1 MEKKKFRDCISAD
14 EYWMALAFI
23 AAAKSAK
30 KHAALLTNEGGFIK
44 ISKDDSLATSQKYDH
59 HKYPEFEILSNCSVP
74 IPNCSVY
81 LTYTP
86 DYTGLSFLISAGLR
100 KIVYFKT
107 RDLCEESQDL
117 IQTYRYA
124 SVMPFD
130 GNLNWIKDYLVVL
143 EGSGIFVE
151 SSHKSI

>member
-1 MEKKKFRDCISAD
+1 MEKKKLRDCISPD

-23 AAAKSAK
+23 AAAKSPK
-30 KHAALLTNEGGFIK
+30 KHAALLTNDLGFIK
-44 ISKDDSLATSQKYDH
+44 ISKDDELASSQKYDH

-74 IPNCSVY
+74 ITNCSVY

-86 DYTGLSFLISAGLR
+86 DYSGLSFLISAGLR

-107 RDLCEESQDL
+107 DDLCEESQDL

-130 GNLNWIKDYLVVL
+130 GNLNWIKDYLAVL

-151 SSHKSI
+151 SSHK